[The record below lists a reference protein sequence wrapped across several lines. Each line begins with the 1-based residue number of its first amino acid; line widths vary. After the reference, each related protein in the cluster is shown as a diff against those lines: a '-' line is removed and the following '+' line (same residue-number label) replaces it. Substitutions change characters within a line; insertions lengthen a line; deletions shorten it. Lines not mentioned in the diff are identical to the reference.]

1 MSSIIVN
8 LVTIII
14 ERRQN
19 MFGRIGLPEIL
30 LILAIALIIFGPKK
44 LPELGKALGSS
55 LREFKSAT
63 KELREE
69 VNEVEEEV
77 KDSTKVDDQDGEKN
91 TDKSN

>member
-1 MSSIIVN
+1 
-8 LVTIII
+8 
-14 ERRQN
+14 

-77 KDSTKVDDQDGEKN
+77 KENKSSDVKENEDNKTEKST
-91 TDKSN
+91 